1 MKSMALKWRI
11 ILPVAVVLIVG
22 ITAIIIVI
30 ARNYSETAT
39 NLTID
44 NLDSLAHRYANGI
57 KADMEMSFGSV
68 SALAASLESVAGTD
82 RADREQMIEMI
93 ANINSANDRMFA
105 IWAIFEPNAF
115 DNRDEEYKN
124 QGPAHDAT
132 GRYIPYVYDLNG
144 KTGIEPSAGYDTPG
158 EENYYTR
165 SRDLGKQNIIA
176 PYNYTV
182 AGTTHLITTAAVPMR
197 SNGRIIGV
205 TAGDLVIEPIANLVK
220 SIKIFDT
227 GYAVLLDQDA
237 NIVAHHDGS
246 TVLKPV
252 ANYIDPE
259 VVRNLQES
267 YRSGSGRVMQAYSE
281 RHGKNLFYS
290 MCPFTIASTGQSWM
304 VLLTVPG
311 DEALAAVHR
320 GVYMI
325 IVAGVIMLVVC
336 VAILAILVSR
346 TTRILAG
353 ITAETT
359 SASVTVAETS
369 VALSDASSSLAEGAS
384 NQASSLEEISSSLEE
399 MASMTR
405 QNADNAKKTDTTT
418 KENAASISEGSHAV
432 QDMSTA
438 MTEINESAEQISQI
452 IKAIQD
458 IAFQTN
464 LLALNAAVEA
474 ARAGEAGKGF
484 AVVAD
489 EVRNLAQRTASSA
502 NETTELISRTVDR
515 VRNGSAIAERLRDC
529 FTSIEFG
536 SEMVARLISEITSA
550 TNEQALGVDQI
561 NTAVAQLDKATQTN
575 AANAEHTAKSSDEL
589 NRQSELLNGL
599 VDQLFRLVEGE
610 GKTQNRDGNGGGRQL
625 SGPSRNKQQLLLE
638 MK

>member
-1 MKSMALKWRI
+1 MNSMALKWRI
-11 ILPVAVVLIVG
+11 ILPVALVLIVG
-22 ITAIIIVI
+22 ITAIIVVV
-30 ARNYSETAT
+30 ARNYTETAT
-39 NLTID
+39 NLTEE
-44 NLDSLAHRYANGI
+44 NLDALAHRYANGI

-68 SALAASLESVAGTD
+68 SALAASLESVAGTE
-82 RADREQMIEMI
+82 RADRDQMNEMI
-93 ANINSANDRMFA
+93 ANINAANNRMFA

-115 DNRDEEYKN
+115 DNRDEEFKN
-124 QGPAHDAT
+124 VGPAHDET
-132 GRYIPYVYDLNG
+132 GRYVPYIYDLNG
-144 KTGIEPSAGYDTPG
+144 KVGIEPSGGYVTPG
-158 EENYYTR
+158 EDNYYTR
-165 SRDLGKQNIIA
+165 SRDLGHQNIIA

-182 AGTTHLITTAAVPMR
+182 AGTTLLITTAAVPMK
-197 SNGRIIGV
+197 SNGRTIGV

-220 SIKIFDT
+220 SIKIHKT

-237 NIVAHHDGS
+237 NIVAHNDSS

-252 ANYIDPE
+252 ANYIDAD
-259 VVRNLQES
+259 VTRNMQEA
-267 YRSGSGRVMQAYSE
+267 YRSGTGRVIQSYSE
-281 RHGKNLFYS
+281 RHGKTLFYA
-290 MCPFTIASTGQSWM
+290 MCPFTIGSTGQSWM
-304 VLLTVPG
+304 MLLTVPS
-311 DEALAAVHR
+311 DEAMADVQR
-320 GVYMI
+320 GVFLI
-325 IVAGVIMLVVC
+325 IIAGIIMLVVC
-336 VAILAILVSR
+336 VAILFVLVSR
-346 TTRILAG
+346 TTRVLAS

-418 KENAASISEGSHAV
+418 KENAASISEGSDAV
-432 QDMSTA
+432 HDMSTA

-452 IKAIQD
+452 IRAIQD

-502 NETTELISRTVDR
+502 NETELIGRTVER
-515 VRNGSAIAERLRDC
+515 VRNGTAIAERLRAC
-529 FTSIEFG
+529 FTSIESG

-575 AANAEHTAKSSDEL
+575 AANAEHTARSSDEL
-589 NRQSELLNGL
+589 NRQSELLNSL
-599 VDQLFRLVEGE
+599 VDQLFRLVEGQ
-610 GKTQNRDGNGGGRQL
+610 GKASNRNGNGNGNRL
-625 SGPSRNKQQLLLE
+625 SGPSGKKNQLLLE